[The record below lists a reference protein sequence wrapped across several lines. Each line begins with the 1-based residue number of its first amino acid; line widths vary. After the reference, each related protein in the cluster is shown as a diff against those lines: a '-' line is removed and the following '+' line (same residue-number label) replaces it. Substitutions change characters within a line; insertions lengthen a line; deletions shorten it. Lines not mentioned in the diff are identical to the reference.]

1 MNIFKQFIKSLIS
14 PQAIASFRFQ
24 KIGKAILYVFF
35 LMLIACIPLAFQI
48 GSGLNALFNT
58 VHTYVEE
65 LPSFYVEDGLLAS
78 DELNEPYISETDHG
92 FIIIDPTGD
101 LNPADISDYDIAYAL
116 LERSAVITVAGDP
129 EVMGYQE
136 IGVPFSSDQLLSMVE
151 TVNNLLPLIIFLIV
165 LVVYLV
171 GTGVKFI
178 VILLLSLIMLL
189 MKSSMANQLSYKQCW
204 ILSVYTATLPTI
216 ILVLFGTLN
225 LLGMPLLFILY
236 WIIAV
241 IIITYVLK
249 SIPKPK
255 DPITE

>member
-14 PQAIASFRFQ
+14 PQTIASFRFQ

-35 LMLIACIPLAFQI
+35 LMFIACIPLAIQI
-48 GSGLNALFNT
+48 GSGLNSLFNT
-58 VHTYVEE
+58 VHTYVDE
-65 LPSFYVEDGLLAS
+65 LPSFYVENGVLAS
-78 DELNEPYISETDHG
+78 DELNEPYIAETDHG

-101 LNPADISDYDIAYAL
+101 LNPVDTSEYDVAYAL
-116 LERSAVITVAGDP
+116 LERSAVITIAGEP
-129 EVMGYQE
+129 EVVGYQE
-136 IGVPFSSDQLLSMVE
+136 IGVPFSSDELLSMVE
-151 TVNNLLPLIIFLIV
+151 TVNNLFPLILSLIV
-165 LVVYLV
+165 LGVYLV

-216 ILVLFGTLN
+216 IIVLFGTLN
-225 LLGMPLLFILY
+225 LLGIPLLFVLY
-236 WIIAV
+236 WIIAI

-249 SIPKPK
+249 GIPKPK
-255 DPITE
+255 ESITD